1 MKRTIASVSILI
13 ILLTACASPFW
24 VGKDVQEQ
32 GVNVRTAPLNNDELV
47 ARLGK
52 HSLSGVEEPRGVT
65 VRFDDLS
72 FAPGKAG
79 LSHQDRKTF
88 RNLAKVLKDPLV
100 IDRPIAVEGHT
111 DSIGKAVYNLDLSR
125 RRAQAVAQELI
136 FNQIR
141 AARITVRGY
150 GEKFPIQANTNP
162 DGTDNPAARAQNR
175 RVEVIIG
182 TAEEIIPEREQKR

>member
-13 ILLTACASPFW
+13 MLLTACASPFW
-24 VGKDVQEQ
+24 GEKDDQER
-32 GVNVRTAPLNNDELV
+32 GVKVRTAPLNDDELV
-47 ARLGK
+47 DRLGEY
-52 HSLSGVEEPRGVT
+52 SLSGVEEPRGVA

-111 DSIGKAVYNLDLSR
+111 DSIGKAVYNLDLSK

-150 GEKFPIQANTNP
+150 GEQFPIQANTHP
-162 DGTDNPAARAQNR
+162 DGTDNPTARAQNR

-182 TAEEIIPEREQKR
+182 SSEEMIPERQPKR